1 MTMKFKRHVLPE
13 DKAKPTSDEL
23 QKNLI
28 ALIDLSLTLKQAH
41 WNVVGKNFRSIHLQ
55 LDEII
60 LTTRDASDEVA
71 ERIVMIGFSPDGR
84 SATVAK
90 ETPLKS
96 YDTGFVGVDGTIQ
109 AVADALQTTIG
120 ELRGGIE
127 KLDDLD
133 LVSQDMLIAISSALE
148 KHLWMIQA
156 QEL

>member
-1 MTMKFKRHVLPE
+1 MTMEFKRHVLPE
-13 DKAKPTSDEL
+13 AKAKPTAEEL

-28 ALIDLSLTLKQAH
+28 ALVDLSLVLKQAH

-60 LTTRDASDEVA
+60 LTVRDGSDEVA

-84 SATVAK
+84 SSTVAK
-90 ETPLKS
+90 STPLAEYKE
-96 YDTGFVGVDGTIQ
+96 GFVNVDGTIA
-109 AVADALQTTIG
+109 AVADALQTTIK
-120 ELRGGIE
+120 ELREGIE

-148 KHLWMIQA
+148 KHLWMVQA

>member
-1 MTMKFKRHVLPE
+1 MTMKFKRHVLSE
-13 DKAKPTSDEL
+13 DKAKPAAEEL

-41 WNVVGKNFRSIHLQ
+41 WNVVGKNFRSLHLQ

-84 SATVAK
+84 SGTVAK

-96 YDTGFVGVDGTIQ
+96 YDTGFVNVDGTIQ

-120 ELRGGIE
+120 ELREGIE